1 MRRLMMWL
9 VVLGVSLSLATGC
22 CLMGEKK
29 EEGAKPAAAK
39 PTTAKPATA
48 TPAPPTK

>member
-1 MRRLMMWL
+1 MRRLVMWL
-9 VVLGVSLSLATGC
+9 AVLGVSLSLATGC
-22 CLMGEKK
+22 CTMGEKK
-29 EEGAKPAAAK
+29 ADGAK